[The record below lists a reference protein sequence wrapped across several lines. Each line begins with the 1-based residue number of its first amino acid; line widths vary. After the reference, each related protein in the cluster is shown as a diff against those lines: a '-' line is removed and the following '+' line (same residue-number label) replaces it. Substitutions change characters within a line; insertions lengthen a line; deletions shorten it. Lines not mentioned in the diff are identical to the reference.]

1 MSKKHKKQ
9 QKKGAARS
17 GTPTKAAGN
26 GAAATSAA
34 RSGAAAPLEPRP
46 WRREPKAEKVSAK
59 ERAALAKKAARERF
73 AKSA

>member
-1 MSKKHKKQ
+1 MAKKHKKQ
-9 QKKGAARS
+9 QKKGTARS
-17 GTPTKAAGN
+17 GTATKPAGN
-26 GAAATSAA
+26 GTATTSAEG
-34 RSGAAAPLEPRP
+34 SGAAAPLEPRP

>member
-9 QKKGAARS
+9 QKKGSARS
-17 GTPTKAAGN
+17 GTSTKPAGN
-26 GAAATSAA
+26 GAATKSTEGSA
-34 RSGAAAPLEPRP
+34 AAAPLEPRP

-73 AKSA
+73 AKTA